1 MTERELL
8 RAIGEIDEKY
18 IEEAA
23 PPSAVKVIDTGK
35 KRRRRRHMFSAVAA
49 AAAAVFLIGIF
60 PKMQRTMLTAD
71 RGVMMTE
78 NSAVPA
84 AAAGDEEAAEV
95 LMDETVQEMKA
106 GEAPAETFAAA
117 AQETYAAAAAQE
129 AEAYAPA
136 PAMPAPETCA
146 PAPAMPSPE
155 ALTTAA
161 SQILSSLEEAA
172 SEEKMAGSARKAL
185 GADMAQDGMAD
196 AQSAGESTAVQEQG
210 GMAAG
215 WGNPFIPC
223 ASMEEA
229 AGLAGFVMKVPEETA
244 LAEQYP
250 VRNITAIKD
259 SMIQVICFDAA
270 GNEGFR
276 MRKASG
282 EEDISGVYGTYEEKT
297 LESGGRTLQLRLKE
311 GLVRTVCWT
320 EDGFSYAV
328 MTDEAELD
336 EEAAAKLADGIR

>member
-23 PPSAVKVIDTGK
+23 PSAAVKVIDAGK
-35 KRRRRRHMFSAVAA
+35 KRRRRRHMFSAAAA

-71 RGVMMTE
+71 KGAVMTE
-78 NSAVPA
+78 RSAAPA

-95 LMDETVQEMKA
+95 FMDETVQEMKA

-117 AQETYAAAAAQE
+117 DAEQEMYAAETAAEMYAAAEAPDTYAA
-129 AEAYAPA
+129 A
-136 PAMPAPETCA
+136 PAMPAPE
-146 PAPAMPSPE
+146 

-161 SQILSSLEEAA
+161 AQIINNLEAAA
-172 SEEKMAGSARKAL
+172 SEEKTAGSGRKAL
-185 GADMAQDGMAD
+185 GTDMAQEGMAA
-196 AQSAGESTAVQEQG
+196 AQDQG

-229 AGLAGFVMKVPEETA
+229 AGLAGFAMEVPAETA
-244 LAEQYP
+244 LTEQYP
-250 VRNITAIKD
+250 VRDITAIKD
-259 SMIQVICFDAA
+259 TMIQVICYDAA

-276 MRKASG
+276 MRKAAG

-297 LESGGRTLQLRLKE
+297 LESGDRTLQLRLKE
-311 GLVRTVCWT
+311 GLVRTICWT

>member
-23 PPSAVKVIDTGK
+23 PSAAVKVIDAGK
-35 KRRRRRHMFSAVAA
+35 KRRRRRHMFSAAAA

-71 RGVMMTE
+71 KGAVMTE
-78 NSAVPA
+78 NSAAPA
-84 AAAGDEEAAEV
+84 AAAADEEAAEAFAE
-95 LMDETVQEMKA
+95 ETVQEMKA

-117 AQETYAAAAAQE
+117 DAEQEMYAAETAAEMYAATEAPDTYAAV
-129 AEAYAPA
+129 
-136 PAMPAPETCA
+136 PAMPA
-146 PAPAMPSPE
+146 PE

-161 SQILSSLEEAA
+161 AQIINNLEAAA
-172 SEEKMAGSARKAL
+172 SEEKMAGSGRKAL
-185 GADMAQDGMAD
+185 GADMEQEEMAAAQD
-196 AQSAGESTAVQEQG
+196 QG

-229 AGLAGFVMKVPEETA
+229 AGLAGFAMEVPAETA
-244 LAEQYP
+244 LTEQYP
-250 VRNITAIKD
+250 VRDITAIKD
-259 SMIQVICFDAA
+259 TMIQVICYDAA

-276 MRKASG
+276 MRKAAG

-297 LESGGRTLQLRLKE
+297 LESGDRTLQLRLKE
-311 GLVRTVCWT
+311 GLVRTICWT

>member
-23 PPSAVKVIDTGK
+23 PSTAVKVIDAGK
-35 KRRRRRHMFSAVAA
+35 KRRRRRHMFSAAAA

-71 RGVMMTE
+71 KGAVMTE
-78 NSAVPA
+78 NSAAPA
-84 AAAGDEEAAEV
+84 AAAADEEATEAFAE
-95 LMDETVQEMKA
+95 ETVQEMKA

-117 AQETYAAAAAQE
+117 DGVQETYAAETAAE
-129 AEAYAPA
+129 MYAATEVPDTYAAA
-136 PAMPAPETCA
+136 PAMPAPE
-146 PAPAMPSPE
+146 

-161 SQILSSLEEAA
+161 AQIINNLEAAA
-172 SEEKMAGSARKAL
+172 SEEKMAGSGRKAL
-185 GADMAQDGMAD
+185 GADMEQEEMAAAQD
-196 AQSAGESTAVQEQG
+196 QG

-229 AGLAGFVMKVPEETA
+229 AGLAGFAMEVPAETA
-244 LAEQYP
+244 LTEQYP
-250 VRNITAIKD
+250 VRDITAIKD
-259 SMIQVICFDAA
+259 TMIQVICYDAA

-276 MRKASG
+276 MRKAAG

-297 LESGGRTLQLRLKE
+297 LESGDRTLQLRLKE
-311 GLVRTVCWT
+311 GLVRTICWT

>member
-23 PPSAVKVIDTGK
+23 PPSAVKAIDTGG
-35 KRRRRRHMFSAVAA
+35 KRRRRRHLFSAAAA

-71 RGVMMTE
+71 NRAVMTE
-78 NSAVPA
+78 NSA
-84 AAAGDEEAAEV
+84 
-95 LMDETVQEMKA
+95 
-106 GEAPAETFAAA
+106 APAETFAAA
-117 AQETYAAAAAQE
+117 DAAQETYAAETAAEMYDATAAPE

-136 PAMPAPETCA
+136 PAMPAPE
-146 PAPAMPSPE
+146 

-161 SQILSSLEEAA
+161 AQIINNLEAAA
-172 SEEKMAGSARKAL
+172 SEEKTAGSERKAL
-185 GADMAQDGMAD
+185 GADMAQEEMAA
-196 AQSAGESTAVQEQG
+196 AQDQG

-223 ASMEEA
+223 ESMEEA
-229 AGLAGFVMKVPEETA
+229 AGLAGFAMEVPAETA
-244 LAEQYP
+244 LTERYP
-250 VRNITAIKD
+250 VRNITAIKE

-297 LESGGRTLQLRLKE
+297 LESGDRTLHLRLNE
-311 GLVRTVCWT
+311 GLVRTICWT

>member
-1 MTERELL
+1 
-8 RAIGEIDEKY
+8 
-18 IEEAA
+18 
-23 PPSAVKVIDTGK
+23 
-35 KRRRRRHMFSAVAA
+35 MFSAAAA

-71 RGVMMTE
+71 NRAVMTE
-78 NSAVPA
+78 NSAAPA
-84 AAAGDEEAAEV
+84 AAAADEEAAEV
-95 LMDETVQEMKA
+95 FMDETVQEMKA
-106 GEAPAETFAAA
+106 AEAPAET
-117 AQETYAAAAAQE
+117 YAAADAAAEMYAATAAPE
-129 AEAYAPA
+129 AEAYAPS
-136 PAMPAPETCA
+136 PAMPA
-146 PAPAMPSPE
+146 PE

-161 SQILSSLEEAA
+161 AQIINNLEAAA
-172 SEEKMAGSARKAL
+172 SEEKTAGSERKAL
-185 GADMAQDGMAD
+185 GTDMAQEGMAA
-196 AQSAGESTAVQEQG
+196 AQDQG

-229 AGLAGFVMKVPEETA
+229 AGLAGFAMEVPAETA
-244 LAEQYP
+244 LTEQYP
-250 VRNITAIKD
+250 VRDITAIKD
-259 SMIQVICFDAA
+259 TMIQVICYDAS

-276 MRKASG
+276 MRKAAG

-297 LESGGRTLQLRLKE
+297 LESGDRTLQLRLKE
-311 GLVRTVCWT
+311 GLVRTICWT

>member
-23 PPSAVKVIDTGK
+23 PSAAVKVIDAGK
-35 KRRRRRHMFSAVAA
+35 KRRRRRHMFSAAAA

-71 RGVMMTE
+71 KGAVMTE
-78 NSAVPA
+78 RSAAPA
-84 AAAGDEEAAEV
+84 AAAGDEEAAE
-95 LMDETVQEMKA
+95 
-106 GEAPAETFAAA
+106 TFAAA
-117 AQETYAAAAAQE
+117 DADQEMYAAETAAEMYAAAEAPDTYAA
-129 AEAYAPA
+129 A
-136 PAMPAPETCA
+136 PAMPAPE
-146 PAPAMPSPE
+146 

-161 SQILSSLEEAA
+161 AQIINNLEAAA
-172 SEEKMAGSARKAL
+172 SEEKTAGSGRKAL
-185 GADMAQDGMAD
+185 GTDMAQEGMAA
-196 AQSAGESTAVQEQG
+196 AQDQG

-229 AGLAGFVMKVPEETA
+229 AGLAGFAMEVPAETA
-244 LAEQYP
+244 LTEQYP
-250 VRNITAIKD
+250 VRDITAIKD
-259 SMIQVICFDAA
+259 TMIQVICYDAA

-276 MRKASG
+276 MRKAAG

-297 LESGGRTLQLRLKE
+297 LESGDRTLQLRLKE
-311 GLVRTVCWT
+311 GLVRTICWT

>member
-1 MTERELL
+1 
-8 RAIGEIDEKY
+8 
-18 IEEAA
+18 
-23 PPSAVKVIDTGK
+23 
-35 KRRRRRHMFSAVAA
+35 MFSAAAA

-71 RGVMMTE
+71 KGAVMTE
-78 NSAVPA
+78 RSAAPA
-84 AAAGDEEAAEV
+84 AAAGDEEAAE
-95 LMDETVQEMKA
+95 
-106 GEAPAETFAAA
+106 TFAAA
-117 AQETYAAAAAQE
+117 DAEQEMYAAETAAEMYAATEAPDTYAA
-129 AEAYAPA
+129 A
-136 PAMPAPETCA
+136 PAMPAPE
-146 PAPAMPSPE
+146 

-161 SQILSSLEEAA
+161 AQIINNLEAAA
-172 SEEKMAGSARKAL
+172 SEEKMAGSGRKAL
-185 GADMAQDGMAD
+185 GADMEQEEMAAAQD
-196 AQSAGESTAVQEQG
+196 QG

-229 AGLAGFVMKVPEETA
+229 AGLAGFAMEVPAETA
-244 LAEQYP
+244 LTEQYP
-250 VRNITAIKD
+250 VRDITAIKD
-259 SMIQVICFDAA
+259 TMIQVICYDAA

-276 MRKASG
+276 MRKAAG

-297 LESGGRTLQLRLKE
+297 LESGDRTLQLRLKE
-311 GLVRTVCWT
+311 GLVRTICWT

>member
-23 PPSAVKVIDTGK
+23 PSAAVKVIDAGK
-35 KRRRRRHMFSAVAA
+35 KRRRRRHMFSAAAA

-71 RGVMMTE
+71 KGAVMTE
-78 NSAVPA
+78 RSAAPA
-84 AAAGDEEAAEV
+84 AAAGDEEAAE
-95 LMDETVQEMKA
+95 
-106 GEAPAETFAAA
+106 TFAAA
-117 AQETYAAAAAQE
+117 DAEQEMYAAETAAEMYAATEAPDTYAA
-129 AEAYAPA
+129 A
-136 PAMPAPETCA
+136 PAMPAPE
-146 PAPAMPSPE
+146 

-161 SQILSSLEEAA
+161 AQIINNLEAAA
-172 SEEKMAGSARKAL
+172 SEEKTAGSERKAL
-185 GADMAQDGMAD
+185 GADMEQEEMAAAQD
-196 AQSAGESTAVQEQG
+196 QG

-229 AGLAGFVMKVPEETA
+229 AGLAGFAMEVPAETA
-244 LAEQYP
+244 LTEQYP
-250 VRNITAIKD
+250 VRDITAIKD
-259 SMIQVICFDAA
+259 TMIQVICYDAA

-276 MRKASG
+276 MRKAAG

-297 LESGGRTLQLRLKE
+297 LESGDRTLQLRLKE
-311 GLVRTVCWT
+311 GLVRTICWT

>member
-23 PPSAVKVIDTGK
+23 PSAAVKVIDAGK
-35 KRRRRRHMFSAVAA
+35 KRRRRRHMFSAAAA

-71 RGVMMTE
+71 KGAVMTE
-78 NSAVPA
+78 RSAAPA

-95 LMDETVQEMKA
+95 FMDETVQEMKA

-117 AQETYAAAAAQE
+117 DAEQEMYAAETAAEMYAATEAPDTYAA
-129 AEAYAPA
+129 A
-136 PAMPAPETCA
+136 PAMPAPE
-146 PAPAMPSPE
+146 

-161 SQILSSLEEAA
+161 AQIINNLEAAA
-172 SEEKMAGSARKAL
+172 SEEKTAGSERMAL
-185 GADMAQDGMAD
+185 GADMEQEELAAAQD
-196 AQSAGESTAVQEQG
+196 QG

-229 AGLAGFVMKVPEETA
+229 AGLAGFAMEVPAETA
-244 LAEQYP
+244 LTEQYP
-250 VRNITAIKD
+250 VRDITAIKD
-259 SMIQVICFDAA
+259 TMIQVICYDAA

-276 MRKASG
+276 MRKAAG

-297 LESGGRTLQLRLKE
+297 LESGDRTLQLRLKE
-311 GLVRTVCWT
+311 GLVRTICWT

>member
-23 PPSAVKVIDTGK
+23 PSAAVKVIDAGK
-35 KRRRRRHMFSAVAA
+35 KRRRRRHMFSAAAA

-71 RGVMMTE
+71 KGAVMTE
-78 NSAVPA
+78 RSAAPA

-95 LMDETVQEMKA
+95 FMDETVQEMKA

-117 AQETYAAAAAQE
+117 DAEQEMYAAETAAEMYAATEAPDTYAAA
-129 AEAYAPA
+129 PA
-136 PAMPAPETCA
+136 TPA
-146 PAPAMPSPE
+146 PE

-161 SQILSSLEEAA
+161 AQIINDLEAAA
-172 SEEKMAGSARKAL
+172 SEEKTAGSGRKAL
-185 GADMAQDGMAD
+185 GTDMAQEGMAA
-196 AQSAGESTAVQEQG
+196 AQDQG

-229 AGLAGFVMKVPEETA
+229 AGLAGFAMEVPAETA
-244 LAEQYP
+244 LTEQYP
-250 VRNITAIKD
+250 VRDITAIKD
-259 SMIQVICFDAA
+259 TMIQVICYDAA

-276 MRKASG
+276 MRKAAG

-297 LESGGRTLQLRLKE
+297 LESGDRTLQLRLKE
-311 GLVRTVCWT
+311 GLVRTICWT

>member
-23 PPSAVKVIDTGK
+23 PSAAVKVIDAGK
-35 KRRRRRHMFSAVAA
+35 KRRRRRHMFSAAAA

-71 RGVMMTE
+71 KGAVMTE
-78 NSAVPA
+78 RSAAPA
-84 AAAGDEEAAEV
+84 AAAADEEAAEAFAE
-95 LMDETVQEMKA
+95 ETVQEMKA

-117 AQETYAAAAAQE
+117 DAEQEMYAAETAAEMYAATEAPDTYAA
-129 AEAYAPA
+129 A
-136 PAMPAPETCA
+136 PAMPAPE
-146 PAPAMPSPE
+146 

-161 SQILSSLEEAA
+161 AQIINNLEAAA
-172 SEEKMAGSARKAL
+172 SEEKTAGSERKAL
-185 GADMAQDGMAD
+185 GTDMAQEGMAA
-196 AQSAGESTAVQEQG
+196 AQDQG

-229 AGLAGFVMKVPEETA
+229 AGLAGFAMEVPAETA
-244 LAEQYP
+244 LTEQYP
-250 VRNITAIKD
+250 VRDITAIKD
-259 SMIQVICFDAA
+259 TMIQVICYDAA

-276 MRKASG
+276 MRKAAG

-297 LESGGRTLQLRLKE
+297 LESGDRTLQLRLKE
-311 GLVRTVCWT
+311 GLVRTICWT

>member
-23 PPSAVKVIDTGK
+23 PSAAVKVIDAGK
-35 KRRRRRHMFSAVAA
+35 KRRRRRHMFSAAAA

-71 RGVMMTE
+71 KGAVMTE
-78 NSAVPA
+78 RSAAPA
-84 AAAGDEEAAEV
+84 AAAADEEAAEAFAE
-95 LMDETVQEMKA
+95 ETVQEMKA

-117 AQETYAAAAAQE
+117 DQEMYAAETAAEMYAATEAPDTYAA
-129 AEAYAPA
+129 A
-136 PAMPAPETCA
+136 PAMPAPE
-146 PAPAMPSPE
+146 

-161 SQILSSLEEAA
+161 AQIINNLEAAA
-172 SEEKMAGSARKAL
+172 SEEKTAGSERKAL
-185 GADMAQDGMAD
+185 GADMEQEEMAAAQD
-196 AQSAGESTAVQEQG
+196 QG

-229 AGLAGFVMKVPEETA
+229 AGLAGFAMEVPAETA
-244 LAEQYP
+244 LTEQYP
-250 VRNITAIKD
+250 VRDITAIKD
-259 SMIQVICFDAA
+259 TMIQVICYDAA

-276 MRKASG
+276 MRKAAG

-297 LESGGRTLQLRLKE
+297 LESGDRTLQLRLKE
-311 GLVRTVCWT
+311 GLVRTICWT

>member
-1 MTERELL
+1 
-8 RAIGEIDEKY
+8 
-18 IEEAA
+18 
-23 PPSAVKVIDTGK
+23 
-35 KRRRRRHMFSAVAA
+35 MFSAAAA

-71 RGVMMTE
+71 KGAVMTE
-78 NSAVPA
+78 RSAAPA
-84 AAAGDEEAAEV
+84 AAAADEEAAEAFAE
-95 LMDETVQEMKA
+95 ETVQEMKA

-117 AQETYAAAAAQE
+117 DAEQEMYAAETAAEMYAATEAPDTYAA
-129 AEAYAPA
+129 A
-136 PAMPAPETCA
+136 PAMPAPE
-146 PAPAMPSPE
+146 

-161 SQILSSLEEAA
+161 AQIINNLEAAA
-172 SEEKMAGSARKAL
+172 SEEKTAGSERKAL
-185 GADMAQDGMAD
+185 GADMEQEEMAAAQD
-196 AQSAGESTAVQEQG
+196 QG

-229 AGLAGFVMKVPEETA
+229 AGLAGFAMEVPAETA
-244 LAEQYP
+244 LTEQYP
-250 VRNITAIKD
+250 VRDITAIKD
-259 SMIQVICFDAA
+259 TMIQVICYDAA

-276 MRKASG
+276 MRKAAG

-297 LESGGRTLQLRLKE
+297 LESGDRTLHLRLKE
-311 GLVRTVCWT
+311 GLVRTICWT

>member
-23 PPSAVKVIDTGK
+23 PSTAVKVIDAGK
-35 KRRRRRHMFSAVAA
+35 KRRRRRHMFSAAAA

-71 RGVMMTE
+71 KGAVMTE
-78 NSAVPA
+78 NSAAPA
-84 AAAGDEEAAEV
+84 AAAADEEAAEAFAE
-95 LMDETVQEMKA
+95 ETVQEMKA

-117 AQETYAAAAAQE
+117 DAEQEMYAAETAAEMYAATEAPDTYAA
-129 AEAYAPA
+129 A
-136 PAMPAPETCA
+136 PAMPAPE
-146 PAPAMPSPE
+146 

-161 SQILSSLEEAA
+161 AQIINNLEAAA
-172 SEEKMAGSARKAL
+172 SEEKMAGSGRKAL
-185 GADMAQDGMAD
+185 GADMEQEEMAAAQD
-196 AQSAGESTAVQEQG
+196 QG

-229 AGLAGFVMKVPEETA
+229 AGLAGFAMEVPAETA
-244 LAEQYP
+244 LTEQYP
-250 VRNITAIKD
+250 VRDITAIKD
-259 SMIQVICFDAA
+259 TMIQVICYDAA

-276 MRKASG
+276 MRKAAG

-297 LESGGRTLQLRLKE
+297 LESGDRTLQLRLKE
-311 GLVRTVCWT
+311 GLVRTICWT

>member
-23 PPSAVKVIDTGK
+23 PSAAVKVIDAGK
-35 KRRRRRHMFSAVAA
+35 KRRRRRHMFSAAAA

-71 RGVMMTE
+71 KGAVMTE
-78 NSAVPA
+78 RSAAPA
-84 AAAGDEEAAEV
+84 AAAGDEEAAE
-95 LMDETVQEMKA
+95 
-106 GEAPAETFAAA
+106 TFAAA
-117 AQETYAAAAAQE
+117 DAEQEMYAAETAAEMYAATEAPDTYAA
-129 AEAYAPA
+129 A
-136 PAMPAPETCA
+136 PAMPAPE
-146 PAPAMPSPE
+146 

-161 SQILSSLEEAA
+161 AQIINNLEAAA
-172 SEEKMAGSARKAL
+172 SEEKTAGSGRKAL
-185 GADMAQDGMAD
+185 GTDMAQEGMAA
-196 AQSAGESTAVQEQG
+196 AQDQG

-229 AGLAGFVMKVPEETA
+229 AGLAGFAMEVPAETA
-244 LAEQYP
+244 LTEQYP
-250 VRNITAIKD
+250 VRDITAIKD
-259 SMIQVICFDAA
+259 TMIQVICYDAA

-276 MRKASG
+276 MRKAAG

-297 LESGGRTLQLRLKE
+297 LESGDRTLQLRLKE
-311 GLVRTVCWT
+311 GLVRTICWT

>member
-23 PPSAVKVIDTGK
+23 PSTAVKVIDAGK
-35 KRRRRRHMFSAVAA
+35 KRRRRRHMFSAAAA

-71 RGVMMTE
+71 KGAVMTE
-78 NSAVPA
+78 NSAAPA
-84 AAAGDEEAAEV
+84 AAAADEEAAEAFAE
-95 LMDETVQEMKA
+95 ETVQEMKA

-117 AQETYAAAAAQE
+117 DAEQEMYAAETAAEMYAAAEAPDTYAA
-129 AEAYAPA
+129 A
-136 PAMPAPETCA
+136 PAMPAPE
-146 PAPAMPSPE
+146 

-161 SQILSSLEEAA
+161 AQIINNLEAAA
-172 SEEKMAGSARKAL
+172 SEEKTAGSGRKAL
-185 GADMAQDGMAD
+185 GTDMAQEGMAA
-196 AQSAGESTAVQEQG
+196 AQDQG

-229 AGLAGFVMKVPEETA
+229 AGLAGFAMEVPAETA
-244 LAEQYP
+244 LTEQYP
-250 VRNITAIKD
+250 VRDITAIKD
-259 SMIQVICFDAA
+259 TMIQVICYDAA

-276 MRKASG
+276 MRKAAG

-297 LESGGRTLQLRLKE
+297 LESGDRTLQLRLKE
-311 GLVRTVCWT
+311 GLVRTICWT

>member
-23 PPSAVKVIDTGK
+23 PPSAVKAIDTGG
-35 KRRRRRHMFSAVAA
+35 KRRRRRHLFSAAAA

-71 RGVMMTE
+71 NRAVMTE
-78 NSAVPA
+78 NSA
-84 AAAGDEEAAEV
+84 
-95 LMDETVQEMKA
+95 
-106 GEAPAETFAAA
+106 APAETLAAADA
-117 AQETYAAAAAQE
+117 AQETYAAETAAEMYAATAAPE

-136 PAMPAPETCA
+136 PAMPAPE
-146 PAPAMPSPE
+146 

-161 SQILSSLEEAA
+161 AQIINNLEADA
-172 SEEKMAGSARKAL
+172 SEEKTAGSERKAL
-185 GADMAQDGMAD
+185 GADMAQEEMAA
-196 AQSAGESTAVQEQG
+196 AQDQG

-215 WGNPFIPC
+215 WGNPFTPC
-223 ASMEEA
+223 ESMEEA
-229 AGLAGFVMKVPEETA
+229 AGLAGFAMEVPAETA
-244 LAEQYP
+244 LTERYP
-250 VRNITAIKD
+250 VRNITAIKE

-276 MRKASG
+276 MRKAAG

-297 LESGGRTLQLRLKE
+297 LESGDRTLHLRLKE
-311 GLVRTVCWT
+311 GLVRTICWT

>member
-23 PPSAVKVIDTGK
+23 PSTAVKVIDAGK
-35 KRRRRRHMFSAVAA
+35 KRRRRRHMFSAAAA

-71 RGVMMTE
+71 KGAVMTE
-78 NSAVPA
+78 RSAAPA
-84 AAAGDEEAAEV
+84 AAAGDEEAAE
-95 LMDETVQEMKA
+95 
-106 GEAPAETFAAA
+106 
-117 AQETYAAAAAQE
+117 TYAAADAAQE
-129 AEAYAPA
+129 MYAAETAAEMYAATEAPDTYAAA
-136 PAMPAPETCA
+136 PAMPAPE
-146 PAPAMPSPE
+146 

-161 SQILSSLEEAA
+161 AQIINNLEAAA
-172 SEEKMAGSARKAL
+172 SEEKMAGSGRKAL
-185 GADMAQDGMAD
+185 GADTEQDGMGAAQDGMA
-196 AQSAGESTAVQEQG
+196 AVQDQG

-229 AGLAGFVMKVPEETA
+229 AGLAGFAMEVPAETA
-244 LAEQYP
+244 LTEQYP
-250 VRNITAIKD
+250 VRDITAIKD
-259 SMIQVICFDAA
+259 TMIQVICYDAA

-276 MRKASG
+276 MRKAAG

-297 LESGGRTLQLRLKE
+297 LESGDRTLQLRLKE
-311 GLVRTVCWT
+311 GRVRTICWT

>member
-23 PPSAVKVIDTGK
+23 PSTAVKVIDAGK
-35 KRRRRRHMFSAVAA
+35 KRRRRRHMFSAAAA

-60 PKMQRTMLTAD
+60 PKIQRTMLTAD
-71 RGVMMTE
+71 KGAVMTE
-78 NSAVPA
+78 RSAAPA
-84 AAAGDEEAAEV
+84 AAAADEEAAEAFAE
-95 LMDETVQEMKA
+95 ETVQEMKA

-117 AQETYAAAAAQE
+117 DAEQEMYAAETAAEMYAATEAPDTYAA
-129 AEAYAPA
+129 A
-136 PAMPAPETCA
+136 PAMPAPE
-146 PAPAMPSPE
+146 

-161 SQILSSLEEAA
+161 AQIINNLEAAA
-172 SEEKMAGSARKAL
+172 SEEKTAGSERKAL
-185 GADMAQDGMAD
+185 GADMEQEEMAAAQD
-196 AQSAGESTAVQEQG
+196 QG

-229 AGLAGFVMKVPEETA
+229 AGLAGFAMEVPAETA
-244 LAEQYP
+244 LTEQYP
-250 VRNITAIKD
+250 VRDITANKD
-259 SMIQVICFDAA
+259 TMIQVICYDAA

-276 MRKASG
+276 MRKAAG

-297 LESGGRTLQLRLKE
+297 LESGDRTLQLRLKE
-311 GLVRTVCWT
+311 GLVRTICWT

>member
-23 PPSAVKVIDTGK
+23 PPSAVKAIDTGG
-35 KRRRRRHMFSAVAA
+35 KRRRRRHLFSAAAA

-71 RGVMMTE
+71 NRAVMTE
-78 NSAVPA
+78 NSA
-84 AAAGDEEAAEV
+84 
-95 LMDETVQEMKA
+95 
-106 GEAPAETFAAA
+106 APAETFAAA
-117 AQETYAAAAAQE
+117 DAAQETYAAETAAEMYAATAAPE

-136 PAMPAPETCA
+136 PAMPAPE
-146 PAPAMPSPE
+146 

-161 SQILSSLEEAA
+161 AQIINNLEAAA
-172 SEEKMAGSARKAL
+172 SEEKTAGSERKAL
-185 GADMAQDGMAD
+185 GADMAQEEMAA
-196 AQSAGESTAVQEQG
+196 AQDQG

-223 ASMEEA
+223 ESMEEA
-229 AGLAGFVMKVPEETA
+229 AGLAGFAMEVPAETA
-244 LAEQYP
+244 LTERYP
-250 VRNITAIKD
+250 VRNITAIKE

-297 LESGGRTLQLRLKE
+297 LESGDRTLHLRLKE
-311 GLVRTVCWT
+311 GLVRTICWT

>member
-23 PPSAVKVIDTGK
+23 PSAAVKVIDAGK
-35 KRRRRRHMFSAVAA
+35 RRRRRRHMFSAAAA

-71 RGVMMTE
+71 KGAVMTE
-78 NSAVPA
+78 RSAAPA

-95 LMDETVQEMKA
+95 FMDETVQEMKA

-117 AQETYAAAAAQE
+117 DAEQEMYAAETAAEMYAATEAPDTYAA
-129 AEAYAPA
+129 A
-136 PAMPAPETCA
+136 PAMPAPE
-146 PAPAMPSPE
+146 

-161 SQILSSLEEAA
+161 AQIINNLEAAA
-172 SEEKMAGSARKAL
+172 SEEKTAGSERKAL
-185 GADMAQDGMAD
+185 GADMAQEEMAA
-196 AQSAGESTAVQEQG
+196 AQDQG

-229 AGLAGFVMKVPEETA
+229 AGLAGFAIEVPAETA
-244 LAEQYP
+244 LTEQYP
-250 VRNITAIKD
+250 VRDITAIKD
-259 SMIQVICFDAA
+259 TMIQVICYDAA

-276 MRKASG
+276 MRKAAG

-297 LESGGRTLQLRLKE
+297 LESGDRTLQLRLKE
-311 GLVRTVCWT
+311 GLVRTICWT

>member
-23 PPSAVKVIDTGK
+23 PSAAVKVIDAGK
-35 KRRRRRHMFSAVAA
+35 KRRRRRHMFSAAAA

-71 RGVMMTE
+71 KGAVMTE
-78 NSAVPA
+78 RSAAPA

-95 LMDETVQEMKA
+95 FMDETVQEMKA

-117 AQETYAAAAAQE
+117 DAEQEMYAAETAAEMYAATEAPDTYAA
-129 AEAYAPA
+129 A
-136 PAMPAPETCA
+136 PAMPAPE
-146 PAPAMPSPE
+146 

-161 SQILSSLEEAA
+161 AQIINNLEAAA
-172 SEEKMAGSARKAL
+172 SEEKTAGSERKAL
-185 GADMAQDGMAD
+185 GADMAQEEMAA
-196 AQSAGESTAVQEQG
+196 AQDQG

-223 ASMEEA
+223 ESMEEA
-229 AGLAGFVMKVPEETA
+229 AGLAGFAMEVPAETA
-244 LAEQYP
+244 LTEQYP
-250 VRNITAIKD
+250 VRDITAIKD
-259 SMIQVICFDAA
+259 TMIQVICYDAA

-276 MRKASG
+276 MRKAAG

-297 LESGGRTLQLRLKE
+297 LESGDRTLQLRLKE
-311 GLVRTVCWT
+311 GLVRTICWT

-328 MTDEAELD
+328 TTDEAELD